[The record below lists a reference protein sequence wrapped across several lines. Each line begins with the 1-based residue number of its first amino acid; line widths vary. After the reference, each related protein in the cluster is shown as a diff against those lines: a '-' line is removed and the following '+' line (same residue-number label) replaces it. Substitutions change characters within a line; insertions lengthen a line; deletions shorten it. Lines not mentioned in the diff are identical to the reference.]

1 MNPDATELTRSPRAE
16 ASFASVEQMW
26 NELTGV
32 GDDGHVRLANSHAR
46 RVVFLVP
53 DHPTAD
59 YRVLPV
65 KTLRPRQFL
74 INESFLTVVAF
85 RFDILS
91 GLVQCNVGAFAP
103 EQRLSHP
110 RLHRA
115 RIAETS
121 LQQVGMLWIE
131 LP

>member
-16 ASFASVEQMW
+16 VSFASVEQMG
-26 NELTGV
+26 NELTRV
-32 GDDGHVRLANSHAR
+32 GGNGHFRFSNSHPGG
-46 RVVFLVP
+46 VVFLVP

-85 RFDILS
+85 RFGIATKVL
-91 GLVQCNVGAFAP
+91 QCDVGAFA
-103 EQRLSHP
+103 
-110 RLHRA
+110 
-115 RIAETS
+115 
-121 LQQVGMLWIE
+121 
-131 LP
+131 